1 MSWCIYLTHPEV
13 TIDPSVPV
21 PEWGLSALGH
31 ERAKAATELP
41 FSHELGAVVSSA
53 ETKALET
60 AQAFVERFGISHE
73 IYKDL
78 HENDRSATGF
88 LPQEEFEQTANM
100 FFANPDVS
108 VRGWER
114 ARDAQERIVR
124 TTRQALTGYKA
135 DLPVLFAGHGA
146 AGTLLMCHLMG
157 VAISREHDQE
167 RGGCWYRFHKDWL
180 TTQAGRGLRW
190 TEV

>member
-88 LPQEEFEQTANM
+88 LPQEEFEQTAKYVLRKSRRLCSRLG
-100 FFANPDVS
+100 AGPGRS
-108 VRGWER
+108 GTHR
-114 ARDAQERIVR
+114 AHDTAS
-124 TTRQALTGYKA
+124 A
-135 DLPVLFAGHGA
+135 DRVQG
-146 AGTLLMCHLMG
+146 
-157 VAISREHDQE
+157 
-167 RGGCWYRFHKDWL
+167 
-180 TTQAGRGLRW
+180 
-190 TEV
+190 